1 MAKTPDTVA
10 SLVKRGSPSA
20 WPHELEVVDDP
31 TDPFFDDRNEL
42 PVSDERIRNFVL
54 VGQVQPISVKLRGGR
69 LLVNAGRQR
78 WKRATIINHVAGHRA
93 YAGKLQS
100 VLDAIKRI
108 RGTDLET
115 LIADRCSA
123 GMKLQFTLYRGD
135 EKEAAGASMSENEQR
150 DEDPLINKIKR
161 AQRLAK
167 HGHTAQ
173 DIADYCG
180 VSEQTAKKWLG
191 RDLSAPPATRKP
203 RAKSTKPSKSV
214 VNDVVI
220 ALGDPKVGTLLC
232 WVRGESTTEQV
243 LEFYPELAEALG
255 VEARKVA

>member
-1 MAKTPDTVA
+1 MAKTENTVA

-31 TDPFFDDRNEL
+31 SDPFFDDRNE
-42 PVSDERIRNFVL
+42 
-54 VGQVQPISVKLRGGR
+54 
-69 LLVNAGRQR
+69 
-78 WKRATIINHVAGHRA
+78 
-93 YAGKLQS
+93 
-100 VLDAIKRI
+100 
-108 RGTDLET
+108 GTPLET

-167 HGHTAQ
+167 HGHTAA

-191 RDLSAPPATRKP
+191 RDLSAPPAKPKTRGKP
-203 RAKSTKPSKSV
+203 TRPSAAKIRAAGALAVEHAADEIRTV
-214 VNDVVI
+214 LDWVN
-220 ALGDPKVGTLLC
+220 GTNG
-232 WVRGESTTEQV
+232 VDDA
-243 LEFYPELAEALG
+243 EFYRVFPALAPKAKG
-255 VEARKVA
+255 KKAA